1 MELPKTLTM
10 MEITKDELR
19 EMIREENEKTM
30 KIFLNIF
37 QSNEKKEKKS
47 SILTIKEAGEYLK
60 VSRQTINNWVK
71 SGILKKR
78 KIQGRVYFNKSD
90 LDSLM

>member
-10 MEITKDELR
+10 MELTKEELR
-19 EMIREENEKTM
+19 DMIREESEKTM
-30 KIFLNIF
+30 KKFLNIF
-37 QSNEKKEKKS
+37 QSNLMNEKKS
-47 SILTIKEAGEYLK
+47 SILTVKEAGEYLK
-60 VSRQTINNWVK
+60 VSRQTLNNWVRG
-71 SGILKKR
+71 GILKSR